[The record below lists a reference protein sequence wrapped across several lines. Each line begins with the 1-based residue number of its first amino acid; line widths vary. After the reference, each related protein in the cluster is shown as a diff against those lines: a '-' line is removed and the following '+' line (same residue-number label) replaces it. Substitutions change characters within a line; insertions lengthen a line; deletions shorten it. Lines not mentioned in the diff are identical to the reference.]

1 MKSKQIK
8 IQSYEMNFADIIF
21 SLSFYFRQSS
31 ASQLIHFQISLVYLE
46 ITKH

>member
-21 SLSFYFRQSS
+21 SLFLLSPKFCFPINTFSNK
-31 ASQLIHFQISLVYLE
+31 FSLSWNN
-46 ITKH
+46 